1 MLVDKDEQCID
12 SPVYFGEISCMMQE
26 AAAKGDFPE
35 VLFVEGEEE
44 MLPLRQH
51 SLDCKPSRLEL
62 QACEYQLSDSVC
74 LQAFATAVLSPSPD
88 IGSLVLQ

>member
-1 MLVDKDEQCID
+1 MPLYKDEQCID
-12 SPVYFGEISCMMQE
+12 SPVNFGEISCVMQE

-51 SLDCKPSRLEL
+51 SLDCKPSRLKI
-62 QACEYQLSDSVC
+62 QAYEDQLSDSSVSKPL
-74 LQAFATAVLSPSPD
+74 LQPSSHTVLTC
-88 IGSLVLQ
+88 GSLVLQ